1 MRFWT
6 TDWSYNDFLNTL
18 SPSKSV
24 EGLSPV
30 LEEAVRRG
38 VEHLF
43 LQNGAFICPCLPVGW
58 LETLQR

>member
-18 SPSKSV
+18 SPSTKSV

-30 LEEAVRRG
+30 LEE
-38 VEHLF
+38 EKL
-43 LQNGAFICPCLPVGW
+43 
-58 LETLQR
+58 